1 MIDWS
6 RLQSLRLRARAVA
19 EGVLAGSHASTK
31 RGSGVE
37 FAGNRAYVVG
47 DDLRLLDRRATARHD
62 RPFVRELETDT
73 ERALLLLVDASASM
87 GFCGKDGAASKLA
100 YAAMLAGGLL
110 RVAERSG
117 DPVGVEFLG
126 GVGASGLRPRLGGE
140 SVERALFVLER
151 ARAGGDLH
159 DDLAPVDQV
168 VARALRS
175 ARRGSVIVFFSD
187 LVDLPDEAARRLAAL
202 ALGRRT
208 LVVCRVLDPE
218 EATFPFR
225 EPLRLVPLEGD
236 RTPVET
242 NADVARDAYLA
253 RLRGVRELWER
264 GTPCRFVD
272 ATTSDD
278 PVAVVRAILGAAAR
292 RRAE

>member
-19 EGVLAGSHASTK
+19 EGVLAGAHASTK
-31 RGSGVE
+31 KGSGVE

-47 DDLRLLDRRATARHD
+47 DDLRLLDRRATARHG

-73 ERALLLLVDASASM
+73 ERSLVLLVDASASM
-87 GFCGKDGAASKLA
+87 GFQGRGSPVSKLG
-100 YAAMLAGGLL
+100 YAATLAGGLL

-117 DPVGVEFLG
+117 DPVGLDFLG
-126 GVGASGLRPRLGGE
+126 GDGAVPLRPRTGGE
-140 SVERALFVLER
+140 SAERLLFTLER
-151 ARAGGDLH
+151 TTASGDLS
-159 DDLAPVDQV
+159 DDAAGIDRTVSRV
-168 VARALRS
+168 LRT
-175 ARRGSVIVFFSD
+175 ARRGSVIVVFSD
-187 LVDLPDEAARRLAAL
+187 LVDLPTSAGLRLAAL
-202 ALGRRT
+202 SLGRRT

-242 NADVARDAYLA
+242 NADVARDLYLA
-253 RLRGVRELWER
+253 AVRELRETWER
-264 GTPCRFVD
+264 TVPCRFVD
-272 ATTSDD
+272 ATTADD
-278 PVAVVRAILGAAAR
+278 PVEVVRAILREAAR
-292 RRAE
+292 GKAA